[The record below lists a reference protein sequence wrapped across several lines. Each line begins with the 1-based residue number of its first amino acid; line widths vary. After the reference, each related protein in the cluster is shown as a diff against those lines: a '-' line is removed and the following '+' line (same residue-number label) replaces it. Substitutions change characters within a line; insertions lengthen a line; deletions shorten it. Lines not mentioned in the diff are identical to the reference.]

1 MCDMACDEGHE
12 QLCEGQPWW
21 GTSVSVGVRALP
33 GTYLEETRSVLSGLE
48 LVPAW
53 TSNWRWAVALKAP
66 ASVV

>member
-1 MCDMACDEGHE
+1 M
-12 QLCEGQPWW
+12 
-21 GTSVSVGVRALP
+21 SVGVRALP